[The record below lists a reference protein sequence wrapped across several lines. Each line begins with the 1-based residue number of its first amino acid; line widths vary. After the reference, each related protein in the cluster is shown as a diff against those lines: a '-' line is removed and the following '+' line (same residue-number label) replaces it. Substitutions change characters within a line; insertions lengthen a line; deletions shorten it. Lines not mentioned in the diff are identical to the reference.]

1 MKIGILTLPLHT
13 NYGGILQAYALQTV
27 LERMGHEA
35 RVISLKS
42 RKKPGVIGLI
52 RYYLLSPIKQFI
64 LNHLLPAKF
73 SGKQGYYTAKFIQ
86 KWIKRDFYFS
96 YYEIPQGRYDAIIVG
111 SDQIWREKYV
121 CGSNKLPIETSFLD
135 FAKNWNVLRISY
147 AASFGTDEW
156 EYNEQQTTNC
166 QKLLENFD
174 AVSVREKSGVTLCQK
189 YLNHDAQ
196 TVLDPTLL
204 LSKED
209 YLMLLGKNRKKQHG
223 ILMAYVLDEDESK
236 RILIEHLGEKLGLTI
251 YKANISGIDA
261 LDSSKKLVQPPLED
275 WLAGFDD
282 ADFVVTD
289 SFHACVFSIIFNK
302 PFIVV
307 PNVVRGTSRFESL
320 LETFGQKFRIV
331 RDPANFDIS
340 DAVLKTPNC
349 FGSTKQKDLSM
360 EFLNKAILK

>member
-1 MKIGILTLPLHT
+1 MRIGILTLPLHT

-42 RKKPGVIGLI
+42 RKKPGTIGLL
-52 RYYLLSPIKQFI
+52 RYYLLSPIKQII
-64 LNHLLPAKF
+64 LKKILPAKL
-73 SGKQGYYTAKFIQ
+73 SRKQGYYTVKFIQ
-86 KWIKRDFYFS
+86 KWIKCDFYFS
-96 YYEIPQGRYDAIIVG
+96 YYEIPQDRYDAIIVG

-121 CGSNKLPIETSFLD
+121 CDSNKLPIETSFLD
-135 FAKNWNVLRISY
+135 FAKNWNIIRISY

-166 QKLLENFD
+166 KKLLEKFD
-174 AVSVREKSGVTLCQK
+174 AVSVREKSGVTLCHK

-204 LSKED
+204 LRKED
-209 YLMLLGKNRKKQHG
+209 YLKLFRKNRKVKHG
-223 ILMAYVLDEDESK
+223 ILMTYVLDEDESK
-236 RILIEHLGEKLGLTI
+236 RILIERLREKLGLSI

-261 LDSSKKLVQPPLED
+261 PNSSKKLVQPPLED
-275 WLAGFDD
+275 WLAGFAD

-302 PFIVV
+302 PFVVV

-320 LETFGQKFRIV
+320 LETFGQEFRIV
-331 RDPANFDIS
+331 RNPANFYIS
-340 DAVLKTPNC
+340 DTVLKSPNS
-349 FGSTKQKDLSM
+349 FGSTNLKDLSM
-360 EFLNKAILK
+360 EFLNKAISK

>member
-1 MKIGILTLPLHT
+1 MRIGILTLPLHT

-42 RKKPGVIGLI
+42 RKKSGVIGLI
-52 RYYLLSPIKQFI
+52 RYSLLSPIKQFV

-73 SGKQGYYTAKFIQ
+73 SGKQGYYTGKFIQ
-86 KWIKRDFYFS
+86 KWIKRDVYFS
-96 YYEIPQGRYDAIIVG
+96 YYEIPQDRYDVIIVG

-121 CGSNKLPIETSFLD
+121 CGSNKLPIESSFLD
-135 FAKNWNVLRISY
+135 FTKNWNVLRISY
-147 AASFGTDEW
+147 AASFGTDGW

-166 QKLLENFD
+166 QKLLEKFD
-174 AVSVREKSGVTLCQK
+174 AVSVREKSGVALCQK

-209 YLMLLGKNRKKQHG
+209 YLKLLRKNRKKQHG
-223 ILMAYVLDEDESK
+223 ILMTYVLDEDEPK
-236 RILIEHLGEKLGLTI
+236 RILIERLRGTLGLTI
-251 YKANISGIDA
+251 YKANISGIDHK
-261 LDSSKKLVQPPLED
+261 DSSKNLVQPPLED

-302 PFIVV
+302 PFVVV
-307 PNVVRGTSRFESL
+307 PNIVRGTSRFESL

-331 RDPANFDIS
+331 NNPANFDIS
-340 DAVLKTPNC
+340 DVVLKSPKC
-349 FGSTKQKDLSM
+349 FGSTKQKELSM
-360 EFLNKAILK
+360 EFLNKAISK